1 MNSLNSMHNF
11 KKKISVVASATKP
24 FWENSKTTI
33 SYTTYTNAPSNYVNA
48 GTGLTGSNQAVVY
61 DYSVVATN
69 NTFDGNNDSKEFRQ
83 IGNFWTIVLMN
94 NVGWY
99 PQVWTPTEL
108 NNSYSQDS
116 TAPCILVS
124 FYKIEWTDV
133 TNNLYFTAQT
143 STWLRSF
150 DLSSNFHLI
159 YDPNDDGNAPTDSSN
174 NVYHWYDLRISNING
189 DKLMGIIDTL
199 VQDISF
205 NTQVSANSTVKTDTG
220 VNLRNLPF
228 GTIAPNDPN
237 NKKDRIATTTGGV
250 TDVYDRSPSDP
261 VDQYDG
267 YITIYNDYQDYSIV
281 VTRYTNESL
290 PQILKTRLF
299 S

>member
-1 MNSLNSMHNF
+1 MNFLNSIHNF
-11 KKKISVVASATKP
+11 KKKISVASASAIP
-24 FWENSKTTI
+24 FWENPDTNI

-48 GTGLTGSNQAVVY
+48 GTGLTGSNQAVIY
-61 DYSVVATN
+61 DYSIVARDNFTN
-69 NTFDGNNDSKEFRQ
+69 GGSREFRQ

-99 PQVWTPTEL
+99 PQVWTTNEL

-116 TAPCILVS
+116 TEPCILVS
-124 FYKIEWTDV
+124 FYKIQWNV
-133 TNNLYFTAQT
+133 ISNVYFSSQT
-143 STWLRSF
+143 SIWLRSF

-174 NVYHWYDLRISNING
+174 NVYHWYDLRISNISGSN
-189 DKLMGIIDTL
+189 LIGIIDTL

-205 NTQVSANSTVKTDTG
+205 TTNASANSTVDTDTN

-228 GTIAPNDPN
+228 GTIAPNN
-237 NKKDRIATTTGGV
+237 GVNRIATTTGGV
-250 TDVYDRSPSDP
+250 TDVYDRSPSNP
-261 VDQYDG
+261 NDQSSG